1 MVGWIL
7 DGTVWSLFIDCIG
20 FVSAFLSRSQQN
32 AFSSLL
38 LLLLSCPYNCNLC
51 GPHLL
56 SVTKFTR
63 VEYLFVS
70 VRRPSGQLGLQCILD
85 TSHLRTLS
93 EGHHFTKSDNCTFQV
108 QESSIFCN

>member
-38 LLLLSCPYNCNLC
+38 LLLLSCFFEDEVIFVFVGVKLGFDHSRAMRLANMALEPFA
-51 GPHLL
+51 LL
-56 SVTKFTR
+56 
-63 VEYLFVS
+63 
-70 VRRPSGQLGLQCILD
+70 
-85 TSHLRTLS
+85 LR
-93 EGHHFTKSDNCTFQV
+93 HAWQY
-108 QESSIFCN
+108 